1 MPTPTLP
8 SDTPKII
15 ATSDGSHSLQSE
27 HFGVAYHST
36 HGAIQESQH
45 VFIEAGLRP
54 FILAAQKEIKVLE
67 MGFGSGLNA
76 YLVALE
82 AEKHP
87 AIQFH
92 YLGVELYPISSALA
106 ASLNY
111 PLQLNRTASDSLF
124 LRLHSASWEETQ
136 ALLPNF
142 SFQKLQADFQ
152 TAELPQDWANTLF
165 FDAFAPTSQAE
176 LWEEAA
182 LQRAAATL
190 APGGHLV
197 TYCAKGAVKRSLKGL
212 GLEVQALP
220 GPPGKREMTK
230 ASKAII

>member
-1 MPTPTLP
+1 MPTPTLA
-8 SDTPKII
+8 SDAPKII
-15 ATSDGSHSLQSE
+15 DTSDGSHSLQSE

-54 FILAAQKEIKVLE
+54 FILAEQKEIKVFE

-87 AIQFH
+87 TIQFH
-92 YLGVELYPISSALA
+92 YVGIELYPITMALA

-111 PLQLNRTASDSLF
+111 PVQLGRVANDPLF
-124 LRLHSASWEETQ
+124 LMLHSAPWEEAQ

-142 SFQKLQADFQ
+142 SFRKLQADFQ
-152 TAELPQDWANTLF
+152 TSTLPQNWANTLF

-176 LWEEAA
+176 LWEEEA
-182 LQRAAATL
+182 LQKAAATL

-197 TYCAKGAVKRSLKGL
+197 TYCAKGVVKRSLKSL
-212 GLEVQALP
+212 GLAVSALP
-220 GPPGKREMTK
+220 GPPGKREMTRATK
-230 ASKAII
+230 VII

>member
-1 MPTPTLP
+1 MPTPRLP
-8 SDTPKII
+8 SDAPKII
-15 ATSDGSHSLQSE
+15 DTSDGSHSLQSE

-54 FILAAQKEIKVLE
+54 FILVEQKEIKVLE

-87 AIQFH
+87 TIQFH
-92 YLGVELYPISSALA
+92 YLGVELYPISLSLA

-111 PLQLNRTASDSLF
+111 PTQLGKAADDPLF
-124 LRLHSASWEETQ
+124 RKLHSASWEEVQ

-142 SFQKLQADFQ
+142 FFQKLHADFQ
-152 TAELPQDWANTLF
+152 TAELPQNWANTLF
-165 FDAFAPTSQAE
+165 FDAFAPSSQAE

-182 LQRAAATL
+182 LQKAAATL

-212 GLEVQALP
+212 GLSVNPLP
-220 GPPGKREMTK
+220 GPPGKREMTR
-230 ASKAII
+230 ASKAIV